1 MLKYEI
7 KGENLPVV
15 ICYPEQGQVIVT
27 ERGAMSWMSP
37 NMKMETKGG
46 GIGKMLGRAFTNE
59 SMFQNTFTAMGGTG
73 LIAFASSFPGSII
86 AVEITPENELIVQK
100 SGFLASE
107 NSVNLSTY
115 FQKKF
120 GAGLVG
126 GEGFIM
132 QKLSGKGTAFIEIDG
147 SVIEYKLAPGQ
158 TMYIDTGY
166 LAAMTTGVLMDIE
179 QVKGLKNMFL
189 GGEGLF
195 NTKVTGGPNG
205 GTIWLQSMPISR
217 TAATLAPY
225 IVNKK

>member
-7 KGENLPVV
+7 RGESLPVV
-15 ICYPEQGQVIVT
+15 ICYPEQGQVIKT

-46 GIGKMLGRAFTNE
+46 GIGKMLGRAFTKE
-59 SMFQNTFTAMGGTG
+59 SLFQNTFTAVGGTG

-86 AVEITPENELIVQK
+86 AVEVSPQNELIVQK
-100 SGFLASE
+100 SGFLAAE
-107 NSVNLSTY
+107 NTVELSTY
-115 FQKKF
+115 FQKSF

-147 SVIEYKLAPGQ
+147 SVTEYKLAPGQ

-166 LAAMTTGVLMDIE
+166 LAAMTTGVSMDIE

-205 GTIWLQSMPISR
+205 GTIWLQSMPIGR
-217 TAATLAPY
+217 TAAALAPY